1 VLDYVVERKKADDL
15 LSSIFDGR
23 YKEQKYRLRNSGFG
37 NVYYLFEG
45 HLTGANA
52 TSEREVSSALLKTR
66 VKDGF
71 KVVRVQSITE
81 SVKFLT
87 FMTESITQQL
97 SSCATVKTLGTMEE
111 FAANNGKS
119 CNLTVEQI
127 FGLSLKTVPGVGKAS
142 VS

>member
-1 VLDYVVERKKADDL
+1 MLDYVVERKKADDL

-52 TSEREVSSALLKTR
+52 TSEKEVTSALLKTR

-71 KVVRVQSITE
+71 KVVKVQSITE
-81 SVKFLT
+81 SVKFLS
-87 FMTESITQQL
+87 FMTESIMKKL
-97 SSCATVKTLGTMEE
+97 CSSSNIKTLGT
-111 FAANNGKS
+111 
-119 CNLTVEQI
+119 L
-127 FGLSLKTVPGVGKAS
+127 
-142 VS
+142 